1 MTIKDEKI
9 KFTVDIEVC
18 CTESESFDSQKEFRD
33 EEVRLF
39 KTYLRDVLSV
49 ALEGRWQYG
58 AKVKKFKIK

>member
-18 CTESESFDSQKEFRD
+18 CRD

-49 ALEGRWQYG
+49 ALEGRWQYA
-58 AKVKKFKIK
+58 AKVRKFKIK